1 MHFKLG
7 ETSDFKKGSSP
18 KSANK
23 NQRLKKM
30 IARKKFDTTKEK
42 MKKSN
47 STQAGSLSKF
57 DLNKVDNIDEKFDF

>member
-1 MHFKLG
+1 
-7 ETSDFKKGSSP
+7 
-18 KSANK
+18 
-23 NQRLKKM
+23 M